1 MAEDLD
7 AELEDYWKGSV
18 GQSAPAAAAV
28 AAPKKKSLSLTGKKR
43 AAPQKTI
50 LTTPHKGP
58 SKVISLKS
66 NNKHLSGA
74 IDKPLSSGG
83 GGGNNNAR
91 KPQTGGRPQQRKR
104 QRGGGGGGG
113 GNYRGRG
120 GNYGGS
126 AASRSGN
133 PFHPQA
139 LARLEPRPNAETVTY
154 PGKTKLFIGGLPE
167 DYTEN
172 QLQGLLE
179 PFGDLQ
185 ECYLPQGKSF
195 AIVTF
200 TSRESAFKA
209 QTALSCK
216 TLEGG
221 RTLRVRPS
229 PDAAVWIGDL
239 PNIATN
245 ELLRQSF
252 SRFGPINRA
261 IVCCDTR
268 GRSLGHGIVEFSY
281 KGSATN
287 CIEVCTTQPFLLSRS
302 PQPVRVEPF
311 RYKEEDVGLPAKEVL
326 LDRFYWQMI
335 QSECNGPGPRMSDAS
350 EPIAMEWL
358 NLYQQQKIAKQ
369 ALKEK
374 FLEER
379 KELIEKQMAWFE
391 EEEVERQRASEE
403 VRTQR
408 MEIMRREEQL
418 RSNQAQLDHASAQVG
433 FGAW

>member
-18 GQSAPAAAAV
+18 GESAPEPAAQPAAAV
-28 AAPKKKSLSLTGKKR
+28 AAPKKKTLSLTGKKR
-43 AAPQKTI
+43 TTPQKPNI
-50 LTTPHKGP
+50 LSRLTSPHKGP
-58 SKVISLKS
+58 AKVISLKS

-74 IDKPLSSGG
+74 IDKPLSSS
-83 GGGNNNAR
+83 NSAR
-91 KPQTGGRPQQRKR
+91 KPQLGKQQQRKR
-104 QRGGGGGGG
+104 QRQGGG
-113 GNYRGRG
+113 GNYRGRGG

-139 LARLEPRPNAETVTY
+139 LARLEPRPNAETVVY

-167 DYTEN
+167 DYDEA

-200 TSRESAFKA
+200 TSRESAYKA

-245 ELLRQSF
+245 ELLKQVF
-252 SRFGPINRA
+252 SRFGPINRT

-268 GRSLGHGIVEFSY
+268 GHSLGHGIVEFSY
-281 KGSATN
+281 K
-287 CIEVCTTQPFLLSRS
+287 
-302 PQPVRVEPF
+302 
-311 RYKEEDVGLPAKEVL
+311 
-326 LDRFYWQMI
+326 
-335 QSECNGPGPRMSDAS
+335 
-350 EPIAMEWL
+350 
-358 NLYQQQKIAKQ
+358 LY
-369 ALKEK
+369 
-374 FLEER
+374 
-379 KELIEKQMAWFE
+379 
-391 EEEVERQRASEE
+391 
-403 VRTQR
+403 
-408 MEIMRREEQL
+408 
-418 RSNQAQLDHASAQVG
+418 
-433 FGAW
+433 